1 MSTWLLALLLAAA
14 GAPGAPAREPV
25 AALDECIRQLDP
37 ALDVGY
43 ARIVQRCPNLAP
55 ALAASAWVARLPPD
69 WNESGN
75 ELSAGGLAELRT
87 LMTRPPTAASVR
99 APRVQR
105 VAAVLAGIKVNDH
118 VQEGWWARL
127 KRWLRALLT
136 PRPANPDDSWL
147 RRLFAELAPAQSVL
161 DIIAWMATAVVILL
175 AGTILVNE
183 LRVAGRL
190 GAGRRRSGQ
199 VPAPGTGAG
208 GRATLEQVLAAG
220 PAQQP
225 RLLLEL
231 IIARLREQERLPPAR
246 ALTLHELERAAR
258 LPGEA
263 DRERLAVLTATC
275 EQVRFAARE
284 VPPQSLA
291 AAVARG
297 RELLSALEAPA
308 GQLAAVR

>member
-1 MSTWLLALLLAAA
+1 
-14 GAPGAPAREPV
+14 
-25 AALDECIRQLDP
+25 
-37 ALDVGY
+37 
-43 ARIVQRCPNLAP
+43 
-55 ALAASAWVARLPPD
+55 LPPD
-69 WNESGN
+69 WNKPGN
-75 ELSAGGLAELRT
+75 ELSAGGLAELRA
-87 LMTRPPTAASVR
+87 LMTRQPSVASIR
-99 APRVQR
+99 APRVDR
-105 VAAVLAGIKVNDH
+105 VAAVLAGIKLNDQ

-136 PRPANPDDSWL
+136 PRPANPNDSWL
-147 RRLFAELAPAQSVL
+147 RRLFGELAPSQSVQ
-161 DIIAWMATAVVILL
+161 DAIAWTATAVVILL

-183 LRVAGRL
+183 LRLAGWL
-190 GAGRRRSGQ
+190 GAGRRRSVQG
-199 VPAPGTGAG
+199 AAAGTAAG

-231 IIARLREQERLPPAR
+231 IVARLREQERLPPER
-246 ALTLHELERAAR
+246 ALTVHELERAAR

-275 EQVRFAARE
+275 EQVRFAARQ

-291 AAVARG
+291 AALARG

-308 GQLAAVR
+308 GELEGVR

>member
-14 GAPGAPAREPV
+14 GAPGAAAREPV
-25 AALDECIRQLDP
+25 AAIDACIRQLDP
-37 ALDVGY
+37 TLDVGY
-43 ARIVQRCPNLAP
+43 ARIVQRCPDLAP
-55 ALAASAWVARLPPD
+55 ALTASAWAARLPPD
-69 WNESGN
+69 WNKPGN
-75 ELSAGGLAELRT
+75 ELSAGGLAELRA
-87 LMTRPPTAASVR
+87 LMTRQPSAASVR
-99 APRVQR
+99 APRVDR
-105 VAAVLAGIKVNDH
+105 VAAVLAGIKLNDH

-136 PRPANPDDSWL
+136 PRAANPNDNWL
-147 RRLFAELAPAQSVL
+147 RRLFGELAPSQSVL
-161 DIIAWMATAVVILL
+161 DAIAWTATAVVILL

-183 LRVAGRL
+183 LRLAGWL
-190 GAGRRRSGQ
+190 GAGRRRSVQG
-199 VPAPGTGAG
+199 AAAGTAAG

-231 IIARLREQERLPPAR
+231 IVVRLREQERLPPAR
-246 ALTLHELERAAR
+246 ALTVHELERAAR

-275 EQVRFAARE
+275 EQVRFAARQ

-291 AAVARG
+291 AALARG

-308 GQLAAVR
+308 GQLEGVR

>member
-1 MSTWLLALLLAAA
+1 
-14 GAPGAPAREPV
+14 V
-25 AALDECIRQLDP
+25 AAIDECIRQLDP
-37 ALDVGY
+37 TLDVGY
-43 ARIVQRCPNLAP
+43 ARIVQRCPDLAP
-55 ALAASAWVARLPPD
+55 ALAASTWAERLPPD
-69 WNESGN
+69 WNKPGN

-87 LMTRPPTAASVR
+87 LMTRQSTAASVR
-99 APRVQR
+99 APRVER

-161 DIIAWMATAVVILL
+161 DIIAWTATAVVI
-175 AGTILVNE
+175 
-183 LRVAGRL
+183 

-199 VPAPGTGAG
+199 VPAPGTAAG
-208 GRATLEQVLAAG
+208 GRATLEQVLAAS

-225 RLLLEL
+225 RLVLEL

-246 ALTLHELERAAR
+246 ALTVHELERAAR

-284 VPPQSLA
+284 VAPQSLA

>member
-14 GAPGAPAREPV
+14 GAPAAAAREPV
-25 AALDECIRQLDP
+25 AAIDACIRQLDP
-37 ALDVGY
+37 TLDVGY
-43 ARIVQRCPNLAP
+43 ARIVQRCPDLAP
-55 ALAASAWVARLPPD
+55 ALTASAWAARLPPD
-69 WNESGN
+69 WNKPGN
-75 ELSAGGLAELRT
+75 ELSAGGLAELRA
-87 LMTRPPTAASVR
+87 LMTRQPSAASVR
-99 APRVQR
+99 APRVDR
-105 VAAVLAGIKVNDH
+105 VAAVLAGIKLNDH

-136 PRPANPDDSWL
+136 PRAANPNDSWL
-147 RRLFAELAPAQSVL
+147 RRLFGELAPSQSVL
-161 DIIAWMATAVVILL
+161 DAIAWTATAVVILL

-183 LRVAGRL
+183 LRLAGWL
-190 GAGRRRSGQ
+190 GAGRRRSVQG
-199 VPAPGTGAG
+199 AAAGTAAG

-231 IIARLREQERLPPAR
+231 IVARLREQGRLPPAR
-246 ALTLHELERAAR
+246 ALTVHELERAAR
-258 LPGEA
+258 LPGGA

-291 AAVARG
+291 AALARG

-308 GQLAAVR
+308 GELEGVR